1 MLDMCGTG
9 DMEKNNKQNVI
20 FCMTVIILKNPYV
33 VYLHPP
39 VFNLKSYSSKIIWF
53 DLNFLY

>member
-33 VYLHPP
+33 VY
-39 VFNLKSYSSKIIWF
+39 IIR
-53 DLNFLY
+53 FLI